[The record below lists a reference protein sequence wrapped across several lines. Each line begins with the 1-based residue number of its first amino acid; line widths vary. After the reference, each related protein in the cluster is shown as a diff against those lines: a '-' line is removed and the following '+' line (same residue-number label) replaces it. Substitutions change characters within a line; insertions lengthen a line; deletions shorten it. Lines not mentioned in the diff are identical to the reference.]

1 MNNNINMNEINPDI
15 QIYIDELN
23 EYYNIK
29 DKIDK
34 LWYIKNLK
42 VHIIPRLWFESWKKY
57 INKKYLKY
65 TFVKKNL
72 IPKTPI
78 VQKHFIKNPKPGS
91 INNSFLIKN
100 LKDFYNDKDYDNKE
114 NYVFKEEINYDKDLK
129 IVHEKIWEF
138 FFKKYN
144 GSPEI
149 LLDIYK
155 YNNQY
160 LVDFQKLSINL
171 FFLPEKNKIIGDD
184 QYIDYTFNEKRIQKL
199 YLNKKK
205 IVEDIKN
212 KIVLIENKLHINYKD
227 KNFILSTNS
236 LNLWIIN
243 INYYN
248 ISDINLIIKNIY
260 GEKALLKE
268 NRKKLLNKNFNE
280 SNFNPILIDKN
291 LEKKFIENSIS
302 EIISDKIIFV
312 ENKNDTYFNKSKNI
326 YKEGLCFQCK
336 KTKILK
342 YSFPCKSKY
351 FCSFSCLNNNF
362 PIHFNNCKCI
372 LNPLDIVPDILSKH
386 GICGLKNIGN
396 TCYLNSAIQI
406 ISNTPIIIN
415 YFLKDFFL
423 KDINVNNPIG
433 SKGYIANALNNILKN
448 LHFNSFNSYN
458 PKFFK
463 FLIEILNENYKGYI
477 EQDAQEFL
485 AYLLDILHEDLNKV
499 IDKPYIGENNSY
511 ENLNDKIKSQIEWF
525 NYLKRNQSF
534 IVDLFYGQFKTIIIC
549 PNIECQYCKN
559 KFETFQM
566 VSLPIVSKLNFI
578 NIKCF
583 FIFYDI
589 SIKPIKID
597 VELSSD
603 DTVLELR
610 KIIGKILNIHPMS
623 FLIVKL
629 DKKNRLKKFL
639 NNTLLISSNISKII
653 DPKDEIINNFF
664 LIQFNPN
671 KFYYPD
677 YNNYINKDNIKI
689 YNTNK
694 INLEEIKKKDNFD
707 NNNFLFDDSII
718 DNENQNN
725 KSYYDIINQGENN
738 NLNIKTDNNY
748 GFTNQILITII
759 NIKGYTQNDI
769 NSRKNLCIPKIII
782 IEKKTTLAQ
791 LHKKI
796 YKLLKIIFNNHS
808 FEHYFS
814 KINTDNEND
823 NLEFQINNNYPY
835 RLRLVN
841 INKHLNKPCVLCSK
855 INCNNCLIPFDK
867 KLTINDI
874 LNKYPLNNNNL
885 SIDNTYFYLNENQ
898 KKLNN
903 NWNRDFMLEI
913 SFLPQYR
920 DSIQNVLNTFQEL
933 NFSYTN
939 KNKINDDS
947 ISLDKCFEYFIKF
960 EKLDKDNEYLCEK
973 CHNKQK
979 AKTKIQIYNPPPIL
993 IIHLKRF
1000 NNVTKI
1006 ETKINFPIN
1015 DFNINKYVLNNEN
1028 NNVYNLYGVIYHS
1041 GTKDNGHYYVNA
1053 YNLYKKKWYN
1063 FDDKKVKEILDLNNE
1078 IITKNAYVLFYIK
1091 KEWENMSE
1099 ENQIKLFKKKFV
1111 NYDEK
1116 ISELIG
1122 FYKNNNDNLNF
1133 LYV

>member
-1 MNNNINMNEINPDI
+1 MNNNINMNKNNIDI

-34 LWYIKNLK
+34 FWYIKNLK
-42 VHIIPRLWFESWKKY
+42 IHIIPRLWFDSWKQY

-65 TFVKKNL
+65 TFIKTNL
-72 IPKTPI
+72 KPKSPI
-78 VQKHFIKNPKPGS
+78 AQKHFIKYPKPGS
-91 INNSFLIKN
+91 VNNSYLIKN
-100 LKDFYNDKDYDNKE
+100 LKDFYNDKDYDNKD
-114 NYVFKEEINYDKDLK
+114 NYVFKDDINYEKDLK
-129 IVHEKIWEF
+129 IIHEKIWEF
-138 FFKKYN
+138 FIKKYN

-149 LLDIYK
+149 ILDIYK

-160 LVDFQKLSINL
+160 LIDYQKLSINL

-184 QYIDYTFNEKRIQKL
+184 QFIDYSFNEKRIQKL
-199 YLNKKK
+199 YLNKRK

-212 KIVLIENKLHINYKD
+212 KIILIENKLHINYKK
-227 KNFILSTNS
+227 KNNILSSNS
-236 LNLWIIN
+236 INLWIIN
-243 INYYN
+243 VNYYN
-248 ISDINLIIKNIY
+248 ISDINIIMKKIY

-268 NRKKLLNKNFNE
+268 KRKKLMNIYCNE
-280 SNFNPILIDKN
+280 SNFKPILIDKN
-291 LEKKFIENSIS
+291 LEKKYIENSIS

-312 ENKNDTYFNKSKNI
+312 ENKNDIYFNISNNI

-342 YSFPCKSKY
+342 YTFPCKSKY
-351 FCSFSCLNNNF
+351 FCSFLCLNNNF
-362 PIHFNNCKCI
+362 PFHFNNCKCI
-372 LNPLDIVPDILSKH
+372 LNPQSDIIPDILSKH

-433 SKGYIANALNNILKN
+433 SKGYITNALNNILKN
-448 LHFNSFNSYN
+448 LHFNSFNTYN

-463 FLIEILNENYKGYI
+463 FLLEILNENYKEYI

-485 AYLLDILHEDLNKV
+485 SYLLDILHEDLNKV
-499 IDKPYIGENNSY
+499 INKPYIGENNF
-511 ENLNDKIKSQIEWF
+511 ENISDKIKSKIEWY

-623 FLIVKL
+623 FIVAKL
-629 DKKNRLKKFL
+629 NDKNHLKNFL
-639 NNTLLISSNISKII
+639 NNSLLISNYYYKNIDLKN
-653 DPKDEIINNFF
+653 EIKNHFF

-677 YNNYINKDNIKI
+677 YNNYINKDNINLFNI
-689 YNTNK
+689 NK
-694 INLEEIKKKDNFD
+694 FNLEEIKKKENFD
-707 NNNFLFDDSII
+707 NDNFLFDDVML
-718 DNENQNN
+718 NNNNQKN
-725 KSYYDIINQGENN
+725 KSYYDIINEEDNN
-738 NLNIKTDNNY
+738 NQYIKTENNY
-748 GFTNQILITII
+748 GFKKQFLITII
-759 NIKGYTQNDI
+759 NLKKYKNNDV
-769 NSRKNLCIPKIII
+769 NSRKLLYIPKIIL
-782 IEKKTTLAQ
+782 IEKKITLAE

-796 YKLLKIIFNNHS
+796 YKIFKILFNNHS
-808 FEHYFS
+808 FEHFFS
-814 KINTDNEND
+814 NINTDNEND
-823 NLEFQINNNYPY
+823 TFEFQSDHNYPY
-835 RLRLVN
+835 RLRLYN
-841 INKHLNKPCVLCSK
+841 INKQINKPCLLCSK
-855 INCNNCLIPFDK
+855 INCNNCLIPFDNK
-867 KLTINDI
+867 ITINDI
-874 LNKYPLNNNNL
+874 LNKYPLNNNL
-885 SIDNTYFYLNENQ
+885 SIDNTYFYLNEKQ
-898 KKLNN
+898 KNLNK
-903 NWNRDFMLEI
+903 NWNRDFMLEMT
-913 SFLPQYR
+913 FLPQYI
-920 DSIQNVLNTFQEL
+920 DIIQNVLNTFQET

-939 KNKINDDS
+939 KNEIKDDS
-947 ISLDKCFEYFIKF
+947 ISLDKCFEYFMKF

-973 CHNKQK
+973 CHIKQK

-993 IIHLKRF
+993 ILHLKRF
-1000 NNVTKI
+1000 NNITKI

-1015 DFNINKYVLNNEN
+1015 DFNINKYVLNNEKDN
-1028 NNVYNLYGVIYHS
+1028 IYNLYGVIYHI
-1041 GTKDNGHYYVNA
+1041 GTKDNGHYYANA

-1063 FDDKKVKEILDLNNE
+1063 FDDKNVKEILDLNKE
-1078 IITKNAYVLFYIK
+1078 IINKNAYVLFYINK
-1091 KEWENMSE
+1091 DWENMNE
-1099 ENQIKLFKKKFV
+1099 ENQIKLFKKKFI

-1122 FYKNNNDNLNF
+1122 FNRNNNNNLNF
-1133 LYV
+1133 LFI